1 MFKLGILGGDWIQ
14 LLIILILWPVKWI
27 KGRKWFQA
35 FSIEKLTRNDVVII
49 SSYEY
54 QEEIIGELKPY
65 GRRDIKII
73 RLYPEW
79 EYVKY

>member
-35 FSIEKLTRNDVVII
+35 FLVEKLTKKNVIII

-54 QEEIIGELKPY
+54 QKEIVDKLKPC
-65 GRRDIKII
+65 GKKDIKII

-79 EYVKY
+79 EYIKY